1 MTYLVYFPPQYGNP
15 ERWAECTVDDF
26 GVWRCNGMYMPA
38 PAADRIK
45 EAA

>member
-1 MTYLVYFPPQYGNP
+1 MTHLVFFPAQYGTP
-15 ERWAECTVDDF
+15 DRWMPCIVDAF

-45 EAA
+45 EPV